1 MGRCHLRDQHSSIKI
16 IRIITPLLF
25 TVIIAVVFYMTSIV
39 PRILQANAPA
49 FSLHNRNFIGTWY
62 THADVLTIR
71 QDGHAHF
78 TGRAY
83 RWCIEG
89 PPPCDKLEGNT
100 IIPGLQKEIVF
111 SREQGDTLY
120 GTITSSTD
128 HTNGQSITARLG
140 PNDTLNLNGQSFCGP
155 QAPLGTCGV

>member
-1 MGRCHLRDQHSSIKI
+1 V
-16 IRIITPLLF
+16 PLLF
-25 TVIIAVVFYMTSIV
+25 VAIIAIVLYVTSII
-39 PRILQANAPA
+39 PRILQANAPT
-49 FSLHNRNFIGTWY
+49 FRLHNRNFIGTWY
-62 THADVLTIR
+62 NHADVLTIQ

-78 TGRAY
+78 TGRVY

-89 PPPCDKLEGNT
+89 PPPCDKIEENT
-100 IIPGLQKEIVF
+100 IIPGIQKEIVF

-128 HTNGQSITARLG
+128 YTNEQNITARLG

-155 QAPLGTCGV
+155 KAPVGTCGV